1 MLSLPTRLNGFK
13 QTHFKQQVLVRN
25 EGTKAKTFIR
35 KCAEYSFLGSYEDP
49 EGKELR
55 KCPVSGAFMHKNETN
70 ITRLRHLPFGD
81 CYTVI
86 EAARVRCR
94 YRFTNCEHVNLYQ

>member
-35 KCAEYSFLGSYEDP
+35 KCAEYSFLGSYKDP
-49 EGKELR
+49 DVKELR
-55 KCPVSGAFMHKNETN
+55 KYPVSGAFMHKNETN

-86 EAARVRCR
+86 EAARVR
-94 YRFTNCEHVNLYQ
+94 YRCTNCEHVNLYQ